1 MADVSKET
9 QPIAIDPSA
18 EDVSEEAV
26 HGGEEDPL
34 GGGVA
39 DLEDDDRVTEGVP
52 KQDG

>member
-9 QPIAIDPSA
+9 QPISIDPSEGDA
-18 EDVSEEAV
+18 SNEAV

-39 DLEDDDRVTEGVP
+39 ELEDDERVTEGVP
-52 KQDG
+52 KQEN